1 MLRIFLVLFLIF
13 NTNVFA
19 EDLKK
24 VYFGGGCF
32 WCMEESFDKAEG
44 VKDVISGYSGG
55 TTKNPTYKEVTYGNT
70 GHFEVV
76 EIVYDSKI
84 TNFENLLNIFWKNI
98 DPFDKAGQ
106 FCDKGYSYR
115 SVAFYQNQDQKKL
128 IEKRI
133 KEIELQYNKSVVTYV
148 RDFDKFYKAED
159 YHQNYYQTNFINY
172 LLYKKGCGRENRLDQ
187 IWKK

>member
-1 MLRIFLVLFLIF
+1 MLRIFLVSFLLF

-98 DPFDKAGQ
+98 EHFTWPHPFGPLNSQACSESPVHPSFKMNGYNEHSRSWHHYVMFCWLINFQSFDYCLGANKMFLSCGQ
-106 FCDKGYSYR
+106 KQLDCCYCSH
-115 SVAFYQNQDQKKL
+115 
-128 IEKRI
+128 
-133 KEIELQYNKSVVTYV
+133 
-148 RDFDKFYKAED
+148 KF
-159 YHQNYYQTNFINY
+159 TF
-172 LLYKKGCGRENRLDQ
+172 
-187 IWKK
+187 